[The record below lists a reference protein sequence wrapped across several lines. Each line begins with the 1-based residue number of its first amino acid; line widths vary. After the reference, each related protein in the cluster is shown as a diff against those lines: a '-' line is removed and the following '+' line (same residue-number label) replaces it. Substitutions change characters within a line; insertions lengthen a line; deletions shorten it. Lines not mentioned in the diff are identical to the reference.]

1 MSRRLRSSSFLLTL
15 RLRSRR
21 CWTSWLLRRS
31 RSRLA
36 REQRRTLALQ
46 LALDS
51 SLLRQKEL
59 LQQEQQAEHRL
70 QEMADS
76 LAFRTQAPP
85 LVPPELVPP
94 ELVPPELVAPLLE
107 QLRQPSVME
116 QVLRGPQPPP
126 EQETITLHMA

>member
-36 REQRRTLALQ
+36 REQRRTLVLQ

-59 LQQEQQAEHRL
+59 LQQAQQAEHRL

-76 LAFRTQAPP
+76 LAFRTQVPPQQPLAEEP
-85 LVPPELVPP
+85 LVPPEL
-94 ELVPPELVAPLLE
+94 EAPMLE

-116 QVLRGPQPPP
+116 QVLRGQQPPP
-126 EQETITLHMA
+126 EQETITLPLA